1 MKVATP
7 SPNTVLVA
15 LLPTVADWALAREQG
30 IYRIP
35 VRSAPE
41 LVRTGTLT
49 HIAFYFP
56 MAFGAEACTV
66 RWYAPI
72 SSLVIRKRSE
82 ILPGQPNHPNA
93 DTDYYLVGC
102 KDLQELP
109 RVIPSRKPRRLLFI
123 PTTLEKLLN
132 APEINFLFSVS
143 PLEELMWAELLR
155 AGIPAERQHDI
166 TVGPLRF
173 KLDFAVFCKER
184 NIDIECD
191 GDTYHMAPEAVE
203 RDKRRSNALTSHGWA
218 DLRFTTTQL
227 TTGMPATMSLV
238 SDTINR
244 YGGLQDPND
253 PNEYRYVK
261 PPDDPQPR
269 LFG

>member
-1 MKVATP
+1 VKVAAS

-15 LLPTVADWALAREQG
+15 LLPTVADWTLVRDKG

-35 VRSAPE
+35 VRTAPKSVSE
-41 LVRTGTLT
+41 GTLT

-56 MAFGAEACTV
+56 MAFGAEACTI

-72 SSLVIRKRSE
+72 NSLVIRKRRE
-82 ILPGQPNHPNA
+82 VLPDQPMHPNA
-93 DTDYYLVGC
+93 DSDYFIVGC
-102 KDLQELP
+102 RGLQELP

-123 PTTLEKLLN
+123 PTTMKKLLS
-132 APEINFLFSVS
+132 APEINFLFSDS
-143 PLEELMWAELLR
+143 PLEELLWTELLR
-155 AGIPAERQHDI
+155 AGIPSERQFDI
-166 TVGPLRF
+166 TVGPQRF
-173 KLDFAVFCKER
+173 KLDFAVFCKEC

-191 GDTYHMAPEAVE
+191 GDKYHMSPDAVE

-227 TTGMPATMSLV
+227 TTGMAATMSLV

-244 YGGLQDPND
+244 YGGLQDPDD
-253 PNEYRYVK
+253 PNQYRYVK
-261 PPDDPQPR
+261 PPNDPQPR

>member
-1 MKVATP
+1 MP
-7 SPNTVLVA
+7 SA
-15 LLPTVADWALAREQG
+15 SDWRVARERG

-41 LVRTGTLT
+41 LVKSGQLT
-49 HIAFYFP
+49 HIAFYVP
-56 MAFGAEACTV
+56 KSFGTDGCTV
-66 RWYAPI
+66 RWFAPI
-72 SSLVIRKRSE
+72 DSLVIRKRRE
-82 ILPGQPNHPNA
+82 ILPELPNDPKA
-93 DTDYYLVGC
+93 ETDYYVIGC

-109 RVIPSRKPRRLLFI
+109 RVIPSRKPRRLLFV
-123 PTTLEKLLN
+123 PTTMEKLMT
-132 APEINFLFSVS
+132 APEINFLFNES

-155 AGIPAERQHDI
+155 AGIPAERQFDI
-166 TVGPLRF
+166 AVGKLRF

-191 GDTYHMAPEAVE
+191 GDQYHMPPDAVE

-218 DLRFTTTQL
+218 PLRFTTAEL
-227 TTGMPATMSLV
+227 TTSMPTTMSVV
-238 SDTINR
+238 SESINR
-244 YGGLQDPND
+244 YGGLQDPYD
-253 PNEYRYVK
+253 PNEYTYVR

>member
-1 MKVATP
+1 M
-7 SPNTVLVA
+7 
-15 LLPTVADWALAREQG
+15 ARERG

-41 LVRTGTLT
+41 LIRTGKLS

-56 MAFGAEACTV
+56 KAFGAEAYTV
-66 RWYAPI
+66 RWYAPV

-82 ILPGQPNHPNA
+82 ILPDQPNHPKAN
-93 DTDYYLVGC
+93 TDYYVVGC

-109 RVIPSRKPRRLLFI
+109 RVIPSSKPRRLLFI
-123 PTTLEKLLN
+123 PTTTEKLFS
-132 APEINFLFSVS
+132 APEINFLFNES
-143 PLEELMWAELLR
+143 PLEELMWEELLR
-155 AGIPAERQHDI
+155 AGIPAERQFDVS
-166 TVGPLRF
+166 VGPLRF

-184 NIDIECD
+184 NVDIECD
-191 GDTYHMAPEAVE
+191 GDKYHMASDAVE
-203 RDKRRSNALTSHGWA
+203 RDKRRSNALTSHGWLP
-218 DLRFTTTQL
+218 LRFTTAEL
-227 TTGMPATMSLV
+227 TTNMQTTMSVV
-238 SDTINR
+238 SETINR

-253 PNEYRYVK
+253 PNEYNYVR

>member
-1 MKVATP
+1 MKVPAP
-7 SPNTVLVA
+7 SQNTVLVA
-15 LLPTVADWALAREQG
+15 LLRTVADWHFVREHG

-41 LVRTGTLT
+41 LVRSGTLT

-56 MAFGAEACTV
+56 MAFGAQACTV

-72 SSLVIRKRSE
+72 SSLLIRKRSE
-82 ILPGQPNHPNA
+82 ILPSELKHPNA
-93 DTDYYLVGC
+93 GSDYYVVGC
-102 KDLQELP
+102 KELQELP

-123 PTTLEKLLN
+123 PTTLEKLLT
-132 APEINFLFSVS
+132 APEINFLFSES

-166 TVGPLRF
+166 TVGRLRF

-191 GDTYHMAPEAVE
+191 GDTYHMSPEAVE

-227 TTGMPATMSLV
+227 TTGMPTTMSLV
-238 SDTINR
+238 GETINR

-253 PNEYRYVK
+253 PNEYRYVE
-261 PPDDPQPR
+261 PPNDPQPR

>member
-1 MKVATP
+1 MIESIA
-7 SPNTVLVA
+7 SVLPA
-15 LLPTVADWALAREQG
+15 LKAGDLLVQDLDC
-30 IYRIP
+30 
-35 VRSAPE
+35 APLCE
-41 LVRTGTLT
+41 AIETLT
-49 HIAFYFP
+49 DGFDRMDFAHVAIVASVHDQMMVVEAIGQDVHSLRIEAF
-56 MAFGAEACTV
+56 
-66 RWYAPI
+66 
-72 SSLVIRKRSE
+72 LQRSE
-82 ILPGQPNHPNA
+82 ILPAQPNHPNA
-93 DTDYYLVGC
+93 DKDYYVVGC

-109 RVIPSRKPRRLLFI
+109 RVVPSRKPRRLLFI
-123 PTTLEKLLN
+123 PTTLEKLLT
-132 APEINFLFSVS
+132 APEINFLFSES

-155 AGIPAERQHDI
+155 ASIPAERQHDI
-166 TVGPLRF
+166 TVGRLRF

-191 GDTYHMAPEAVE
+191 GDKYHMSPEAVE

-227 TTGMPATMSLV
+227 TTEMPATMSLV
-238 SDTINR
+238 GETINR

-253 PNEYRYVK
+253 PNEYRYVE

>member
-1 MKVATP
+1 
-7 SPNTVLVA
+7 
-15 LLPTVADWALAREQG
+15 
-30 IYRIP
+30 
-35 VRSAPE
+35 
-41 LVRTGTLT
+41 
-49 HIAFYFP
+49 

-72 SSLVIRKRSE
+72 SSLVIRKRKE
-82 ILPGQPNHPNA
+82 ILPGQPDHPNA
-93 DTDYYLVGC
+93 DTDYYVVGC

-123 PTTLEKLLN
+123 PTTLEKLLT
-132 APEINFLFSVS
+132 APEINFLFSES

-155 AGIPAERQHDI
+155 AGIPAERQYDI
-166 TVGPLRF
+166 TVGRRSLPRPPSRGF

-244 YGGLQDPND
+244 GACPGASSGGGLQDPND